1 MKRGRSRHGG
11 WGRFGALIRG
21 GGRGFL
27 GVVAVGL
34 AVVLA
39 VVLAL
44 GGGGMP
50 SAIAASPCGVGDRAP
65 VLTLTATEQES
76 VYASGHLEMLRDPQE
91 RLTFG
96 DVVAIAAAAPPTPGM
111 TEEFRFERNCQTVP
125 NLGFV
130 SGAVWVRLP
139 LARTADDP
147 APWQLLLDDAR
158 IGFLEAYLPTATGA
172 YRRVETGRMRPFAT
186 REIAHRT
193 FLFRLDL
200 PPGGRQDVF
209 FRLSG
214 PSALTFPIGL
224 WRMDAFAIAKAQDYA
239 FRALLLGI
247 LLSIAVYNLFVFIS
261 LRDRGY
267 LFYALSSL
275 GYLINRSSF
284 DGLGHQF
291 LWFAGTDTYGIVL
304 GIIVSSGGY
313 MLFAEDFFDR
323 RDRWLH
329 WIGWGLK
336 ASFLLNVALIPFN
349 LQGAHQMVT
358 LLVSPMNTWIVVGSA
373 LAAWRG
379 YRPAR
384 VLLVA
389 SLLPNAISFVAVAGI
404 FGITPF
410 GWLVTQ
416 GPFVTVVVMTWLLS
430 FALAERIRQ
439 MDLDRLE
446 AERQALA
453 MTRANEQLII
463 EQNRVLEA
471 KVAERTQ
478 VLEQTQESLREARD
492 RAEAANRAK
501 SEFLANMSHELR
513 SPLNAILGFVRLLEA
528 SPAMAETHREDLRIV
543 DRSGERLLA
552 SINRVLDLSKI
563 EAGRLTLSRRPFDLR
578 QLLRETV
585 DLFSLQAREKGLTLA
600 LECDEPVPVWV
611 MGDDLRLQ
619 QVLTN
624 LLSNGVKFTDRGEVA
639 LIVRAIAPPQTAQP
653 ESEPSPAPFTLLQF
667 TVRDTGIGI
676 EPVERDR
683 LFEPFLQTRSGERS
697 RQGTGLGLSIARSFV
712 QLMGGDLTV
721 QSTPGQGSSFSFAV
735 SLEVATPPS
744 NRSESQTRP
753 VGLRSGQRTYRILVA
768 DDDADNRRL
777 LVRLLRP
784 LGFEVLEAA
793 DGVEAVEQ
801 CDRQGPDL
809 PLDLIF
815 MDMRMPRLDGLTATI
830 TIKQRL
836 GDRAPKI
843 IAFTASA
850 FDQERS
856 RILAAGCDDFIR
868 KPGREAVILQAIQRL
883 LGVEFEM
890 GPGTDE
896 PSPQTD
902 LTPPEVIQRLALLP
916 EPVRTALATALLE
929 GNPTTIAAA
938 IAAIAPLDRPLSQQ
952 LAHQADGLE
961 YAQLME
967 QVDQAHPPEP
977 THPIPPEPADRPTPK
992 P

>member
-1 MKRGRSRHGG
+1 ML
-11 WGRFGALIRG
+11 ALALALALTLAIAG
-21 GGRGFL
+21 GGFGTR
-27 GVVAVGL
+27 
-34 AVVLA
+34 
-39 VVLAL
+39 
-44 GGGGMP
+44 
-50 SAIAASPCGVGDRAP
+50 AIAAVPCEGEGDRAP
-65 VLTLTATEQES
+65 ALTLTAAMQNS
-76 VYASGHLEMLRDPQE
+76 MSASGHLEVLHDPQE
-91 RLTFG
+91 RLTFE

-125 NLGFV
+125 NLGFMQ
-130 SGAVWVRLP
+130 GAVWVRLP
-139 LARTADDP
+139 LARSADDQER
-147 APWQLLLDDAR
+147 WQLLLGDAR
-158 IGFLEAYLPTATGA
+158 IGFLDAYLPTATGA
-172 YRRVETGRMRPFAT
+172 YRQINTGRMRPFAT

-214 PSALTFPIGL
+214 PSALTFPIQF
-224 WRMDAFAIAKAQDYA
+224 WRLDAFAIAATQDYG

-247 LLSIAVYNLFVFIS
+247 LLSITVYNLFVFIS

-291 LWFAGTDTYGIVL
+291 LWFAGADTYGIVL

-313 MLFAEDFFDR
+313 ILFAEEFFDR

-329 WIGWGLK
+329 AIGWGLK
-336 ASFLLNVALIPFN
+336 GLLLLNVALIPFN
-349 LQGAHQMVT
+349 LQGAHQLVT
-358 LLVSPMNTWIVVGSA
+358 LLVSPFNSWIVVGSA
-373 LAAWRG
+373 LSAWRG

-384 VLLVA
+384 VLFVA
-389 SLLPNAISFVAVAGI
+389 SLLPNLVSFIAVAGI

-410 GWLVTQ
+410 GWLVAQ

-439 MDLDRLE
+439 IDLDRLE

-453 MTRANEQLII
+453 MTRANEQLIL

-478 VLEQTQESLREARD
+478 ALEQTQESLREARD

-528 SPAMAETHREDLRIV
+528 SPTMAEPHRADLRIV

-578 QLLRETV
+578 QLLRETA
-585 DLFSLQAREKGLTLA
+585 DLFSLLAREKGLMLR
-600 LECDEPVPVWV
+600 LDCDESVPAWV

-624 LLSNGVKFTDRGEVA
+624 LLSNGVKFTERGEVA
-639 LIVRAIAPPQTAQP
+639 LTVRAIAPERAEAAP
-653 ESEPSPAPFTLLQF
+653 ESPTVLQF

-676 EPVERDR
+676 DPTERDR

-721 QSTPGQGSSFSFAV
+721 DSQPGQGSRFQFTV
-735 SLEVATPPS
+735 PLEAAAPPS
-744 NRSESQTRP
+744 NRPEAQ
-753 VGLRSGQRTYRILVA
+753 LRSVALRPGQRTYRILVA
-768 DDDADNRRL
+768 DDDGDNRRL
-777 LVRLLRP
+777 LVRLLQP
-784 LGFEVLEAA
+784 LGFEVTEAA
-793 DGVEAVEQ
+793 DGLEAVDR
-801 CDRQGPDL
+801 CDRQGQDPPFD
-809 PLDLIF
+809 PPFDLIF

-868 KPGREAVILQAIQRL
+868 KPGREAVILQAIERL

-890 GPGTDE
+890 GPEATE
-896 PSPQTD
+896 PSSQADLAPPQ
-902 LTPPEVIQRLALLP
+902 VIQRLALLP
-916 EPVRTALATALLE
+916 PAVLNALGAALLE
-929 GNPTTIAAA
+929 GNPAAIHPA
-938 IAAIAPLDRPLSQQ
+938 IAAIAPLDPPLADQ
-952 LAHQADGLE
+952 LIRQAEQLE

-967 QVDQAHPPEP
+967 QVEQAQVCSPP
-977 THPIPPEPADRPTPK
+977 AAAAAAVPTPAMA
-992 P
+992 PPPDGP

>member
-1 MKRGRSRHGG
+1 MGG
-11 WGRFGALIRG
+11 WKRIGARIRNWG
-21 GGRGFL
+21 L
-27 GVVAVGL
+27 GCL
-34 AVVLA
+34 

-44 GGGGMP
+44 GLALGGGVVP
-50 SAIAASPCGVGDRAP
+50 QAIAASPCGGGDHAP
-65 VLTLTATEQES
+65 VLTLAATVTDS
-76 VYASGHLEMLRDPQE
+76 VSASGHLEVLRDPQE
-91 RLTFG
+91 RLTFE
-96 DVVAIAAAAPPTPGM
+96 DMAAIAAAAPPTPGM
-111 TEEFRFERNCQTVP
+111 TEEFRFERNCQGVP

-130 SGAVWVRLP
+130 EGAVWVRLP
-139 LARTADDP
+139 LARAADDQ
-147 APWQLLLDDAR
+147 APWHLLLDDAR
-158 IGFLEAYLPTATGA
+158 IGFLDAYLPTATGA

-214 PSALTFPIGL
+214 PSALTFPIRL
-224 WRMDAFAIAKAQDYA
+224 WRIDAFAIAKAQDYA

-291 LWFAGTDTYGIVL
+291 LWFAGADTYGIVL
-304 GIIVSSGGY
+304 GILLSAGAY
-313 MLFAEDFFDR
+313 LAFTEEFFDR

-336 ASFLLNVALIPFN
+336 GLLLLNLALVPFH
-349 LQGAHQMVT
+349 LQAAHQLVT
-358 LLVSPMNTWIVVGSA
+358 VLVGPCNLWVLGGSA
-373 LAAWRG
+373 IAAWRG

-384 VLLVA
+384 VLFVA
-389 SLLPNAISFVAVAGI
+389 ALLPNSVSFLGIAAI
-404 FGITPF
+404 FGLVPF
-410 GWLVTQ
+410 SWLATQ
-416 GPFVTVVVMTWLLS
+416 GQFVSVVVMTWLLS

-453 MTRANEQLII
+453 LTRANEQLII

-478 VLEQTQESLREARD
+478 TLEQTQESLREARD

-528 SPAMAETHREDLRIV
+528 SPAMAATHREDLRIV

-585 DLFSLQAREKGLTLA
+585 DLFSLQAREKGLTLT
-600 LECDEPVPVWV
+600 LDCDEPVPVWV

-639 LIVRAIAPPQTAQP
+639 LTVRAIAPELADSVPVP
-653 ESEPSPAPFTLLQF
+653 LTLIQF

-676 EPVERDR
+676 EPAERDR

-712 QLMGGDLTV
+712 RLMGGDLTV
-721 QSTPGQGSSFSFAV
+721 ESTPGQGSRFGFTV
-735 SLEVATPPS
+735 SLEVAAPPS
-744 NRSESQTRP
+744 NRPEAQRRP
-753 VGLRSGQRTYRILVA
+753 VALRSGQRTYRILVA

-784 LGFEVLEAA
+784 LGFDVLEAA

-801 CDRQGPDL
+801 CDRQGADR

-815 MDMRMPRLDGLTATI
+815 MDMRMPRLDGLTAAI

-868 KPGREAVILQAIQRL
+868 KPGREAVILQTIERL
-883 LGVEFEM
+883 LGVEFEL
-890 GPGTDE
+890 GPGTAE
-896 PSPQTD
+896 PSPQAG
-902 LTPPEVIQRLALLP
+902 LAPPEVIQRLALLP

-929 GNPTTIAAA
+929 GNPTTINAA
-938 IAAIAPLDRPLSQQ
+938 IAAIEPLDGPLAAQ
-952 LAHQADGLE
+952 LAHQANGLE

-967 QVDQAHPPEP
+967 QIEQVHPPA
-977 THPIPPEPADRPTPK
+977 TAPPPSADSTATP
-992 P
+992 PHH